1 MTETQQQVTEP
12 ALTLAREWT
21 KLFAFVR
28 RDVLVLFSYRLAFLA
43 DIANLAFQG
52 LSFYFVSLMI
62 DPVVMPEYGD
72 TRASYMAFVAI
83 GIAFGAF
90 MQVGLGRVVTAIRNE
105 QVLGTLESLFMTPTR
120 PLTLQIGL
128 VVYDLLYVPIRTA
141 IFLGI
146 IMVGFGVQFD
156 LAALG
161 PVLAILLVFILMVWG
176 LGMLGAGAVLTFRRG
191 SGIVGFV
198 GAAVSVSSGAYFPLE
213 LLPEPLASVLEAS
226 PVAVAFDAARR
237 TLIGGEGWAEITGGL
252 LYISLSAAL
261 ALALGLWAVRAAI
274 RRERRMGTL
283 SHY

>member
-1 MTETQQQVTEP
+1 MTDT
-12 ALTLAREWT
+12 TLAPGREWT

-28 RDVLVLFSYRLAFLA
+28 RDVLVLFSYRFAFLA

-62 DPVVMPEYGD
+62 DPVAMPEYGEA
-72 TRASYMAFVAI
+72 RASYMAFVAI

-128 VVYDLLYVPIRTA
+128 VVYDLLYVPVRTA

-156 LAALG
+156 LTSLG
-161 PVLAILLVFILMVWG
+161 PALAILLVFILMVWG

-198 GAAVSVSSGAYFPLE
+198 GAAVSVSSGAYFPLD
-213 LLPEPLASVLEAS
+213 LLPESLGTILEAS

-237 TLIGGEGWAEITGGL
+237 TLIGGEGWADISGGL
-252 LYISLSAAL
+252 LYIGMSAL
-261 ALALGLWAVRAAI
+261 VALALGLWAVRAAI

>member
-1 MTETQQQVTEP
+1 MTDASLAP
-12 ALTLAREWT
+12 AREWT

-62 DPVVMPEYGD
+62 DPVAMPEYGEE
-72 TRASYMAFVAI
+72 RASYMAFVAI

-128 VVYDLLYVPIRTA
+128 VVYDLLYVPVRTA

-156 LAALG
+156 LASLG
-161 PVLAILLVFILMVWG
+161 PAFAILLVFILMVWG

-191 SGIVGFV
+191 GGIVGFV

-213 LLPEPLASVLEAS
+213 LLPSPIATILETS

-237 TLIGGEGWAEITGGL
+237 TLIGGEKWADVDGAL
-252 LYISLSAAL
+252 LYIGLSAL
-261 ALALGLWAVRAAI
+261 VALALGLWAVRAAI